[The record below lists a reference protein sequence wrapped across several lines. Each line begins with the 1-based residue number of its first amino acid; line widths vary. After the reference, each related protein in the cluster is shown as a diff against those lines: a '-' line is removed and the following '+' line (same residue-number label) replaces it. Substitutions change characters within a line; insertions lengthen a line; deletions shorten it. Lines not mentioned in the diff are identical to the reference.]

1 MDLLSPYRVLDL
13 TDVRGQI
20 AGMILGDLG
29 ADVIRVEPPGG
40 SDARRAEPLLE
51 SEPSLDP
58 ELDRSLS
65 FAAFNRN
72 KRSVELDF
80 ATEAGRENFLRL
92 VAGADF
98 VLDSGPP
105 SLLDEAGLDF
115 ETLLEA
121 NPEIVHVRTTPFGSD
136 GPRADLP
143 ASDLTIAALGGP
155 VSLQGDHDRAP
166 VRLGIPQ
173 VWRQAGAEA
182 AVAAMIGH
190 ARVRTTGCGV
200 FVDVSAQ
207 SAMTWTMLNGMT
219 ASAIQGRDYERDGAS
234 LQIGP
239 AGFPL
244 CHECKDGHVIVLCL
258 GGLLAKLAPWML
270 EAGTIDEEWL
280 AREDWTTYD
289 YRIYRGGEF
298 GIAQDE
304 LIATFRRFFATKT
317 KRELF
322 MPGLEIGATIAPVLT
337 LDELQTFPQLVE
349 REYFI
354 DAELPSGASVRAPGA
369 FARLSHAPFAMRYP
383 APRLGEHSEEVLEE
397 LERSPR
403 KRIPL
408 RTDGATPTQSEF
420 PLEGLKV
427 ADFSWVGVGPISGKT
442 LADHGAN
449 VIRIES
455 ATRADNLRTAGPF
468 KDDESGWNRSHFYG
482 EFNTSKRSLALDL
495 KHERAMEITD
505 RLLGWADVILES
517 FTPGAVDRLGIGYE
531 RARAKNPGIVMVSTC
546 LMGQTGPI
554 ASMAG
559 YGYHAAGV
567 AGFFDLA
574 GWADRAPIGPW
585 NAYTDTIA
593 PRFLVT
599 TVLAALDHKRRTG
612 QGQYID
618 LGQME
623 ASLHFL
629 APEIMARQATGEA
642 IARNGN
648 RTPHHAPE
656 GVYPCMGEDEWCAI
670 AIETDDQWQR
680 FRHALGDP
688 EWSRDS
694 ELAST
699 AGRIAAHDPLDSK
712 IAEWTRTRK
721 PQEVM
726 GQLMEAGVPAGHVQ
740 RSRDLLTDPQLRH
753 RGFHREL
760 DHAEVG
766 PIPYSGHQFRVSG
779 YDNGPR
785 FAAPLLGGDSF
796 EILEGDLGL
805 NAAEIADLMADGV
818 IN

>member
-1 MDLLSPYRVLDL
+1 MKLLSPYRVLDL

-20 AGMILGDLG
+20 AGMMLGDLG
-29 ADVIRVEPPGG
+29 ADVIRIEPPEG
-40 SDARRAEPLLE
+40 SAARLAGPLLE
-51 SEPSLDP
+51 NGPD
-58 ELDRSLS
+58 LDRSLS
-65 FAAFNRN
+65 FIAFNRN
-72 KRSVELDF
+72 KRSLELDLT
-80 ATEAGRENFLRL
+80 TEPGRDAFLQL

-98 VLDSGPP
+98 ILDSGPP
-105 SLLDEAGLDF
+105 SLLDEAGLEFDK
-115 ETLLEA
+115 LLEA

-136 GPRADLP
+136 GPRANLP
-143 ASDLTIAALGGP
+143 ASDLTVAALGGP
-155 VSLQGDHDRAP
+155 VALQGEADRAP
-166 VRLGIPQ
+166 MRLSVPQ

-182 AVAAMIGH
+182 AVAAMVGH
-190 ARVRTTGCGV
+190 ARMRTTGRGV

-207 SAMTWTMLNGMT
+207 SAMTWTMLNAMT
-219 ASAIQGRDYERDGAS
+219 ASAIQGRDYEREGAS

-244 CHECKDGHVIVLCL
+244 CHECKDGYVIALCL
-258 GGLLAKLAPWML
+258 GGLLVKLAPWMI
-270 EAGTIDEEWL
+270 EAGTIDAEWL
-280 AREDWTTYD
+280 AREDWATYD
-289 YRIYRGGEF
+289 VRIYRGGDF
-298 GIAQDE
+298 GIPQVE
-304 LIATFRRFFATKT
+304 LIETIRRFFATKT

-337 LDELQTFPQLVE
+337 LDELQDFEQLVD
-349 REYFI
+349 RKYFI
-354 DAELPSGASVRAPGA
+354 DIELPSGQSVRAPGA
-369 FARLSHAPFAMRYP
+369 FARPNNAPFEMRHP
-383 APRLGEHSEEVLEE
+383 APRLGEHSEEILEE
-397 LERSPR
+397 LQNAPR
-403 KRIPL
+403 KRIAL
-408 RTDGATPTQSEF
+408 QTGSAAINKTDKTEL

-427 ADFSWVGVGPISGKT
+427 ADFSWVGVGPISGKY

-455 ATRADNLRTAGPF
+455 ATRADNLRAAGPF

-495 KHERAMEITD
+495 KHARAAEVTARI
-505 RLLGWADVILES
+505 LAWADVVLES

-531 RARAKNPGIVMVSTC
+531 AARAANPGVIMVSTC
-546 LMGQTGPI
+546 LMGQTGPS

-593 PRFLVT
+593 PRFLT
-599 TVLAALDHKRRTG
+599 TTLLAALDHKRRTG
-612 QGQYID
+612 EGQHID

-629 APEIMARQATGEA
+629 APEIIARQATGA
-642 IARNGN
+642 PISRNGN
-648 RTPHHAPE
+648 RATNAAPQ
-656 GVYPCMGEDEWCAI
+656 GVYPCMGDDEWCAI
-670 AIETDDQWQR
+670 AVETDAQWQLLR
-680 FRHALGDP
+680 QALGDP
-688 EWSRDS
+688 EWSRAP
-694 ELAST
+694 EFAS
-699 AGRIAAHDPLDSK
+699 ASGRIVAHDLLDSK
-712 IAEWTRTRK
+712 ISEWTRDRK

-726 GQLMEAGVPAGHVQ
+726 NLLMAAGVPAGHVQ

-766 PIPYSGHQFRVSG
+766 PIPYSGHQFRVSD

-785 FAAPLLGGDSF
+785 FAAPLLGGESF

-805 NAAEIADLMADGV
+805 DAADIADLMAAGA
-818 IN
+818 IT